1 MLQNILMFIL
11 GAFVFAAG
19 VLLVGETLYS
29 AIRTFVLPRSAPDAL
44 TRFWFRRIRW
54 CFGVRLK
61 HVTDFERT
69 DSILALYAPVT
80 LVSMP
85 FVWLCLVMFGYTA
98 IYWALG
104 ALPTGAERF
113 SIEAVLYALRLS
125 GSSMLTLG
133 VLSQDGAGFALLMF
147 SEAAIGL
154 ILVALLIAYLPT
166 LYSAFSKREALVSLL
181 EVRTGAPPSPVE
193 MFRRIFRFA
202 GVDDLKVLWLEW
214 ELWFTELEETHTSL
228 PTLAFFRSQQPTRSW
243 ITAAG
248 IVLDAAALQLSA
260 MDLEDDGR
268 AALTI
273 RAGFLALRRISDFF
287 GIRYDADPQ
296 PTDKISV
303 TRAEFDA
310 VYDELAAL
318 ELFKM
323 QPDRE
328 QAWRDFAGWRVNYD
342 VPLVAL
348 AELVVAPY
356 APWSSDR
363 GIRRHQPRLFERLR
377 AKKAAHRQEAVT
389 ETQAVE
395 G

>member
-19 VLLVGETLYS
+19 LLLVVETIYS

-44 TRFWFRRIRW
+44 VRFWFRRMRW
-54 CFGVRLK
+54 CFALRLK
-61 HVTDFERT
+61 KVTDFQRT
-69 DSILALYAPVT
+69 DSILALYAPIT
-80 LVSMP
+80 LVSLP
-85 FVWLCLVMFGYTA
+85 FVWLTLIMFGYTA
-98 IYWALG
+98 MYWALG
-104 ALPTGAERF
+104 ALPAGAERF

-133 VLSQDGAGFALLMF
+133 VLSQEGTGFSLLMF

-154 ILVALLIAYLPT
+154 VLVALLIAYLPT

-181 EVRTGAPPSPVE
+181 EVRTGAPPSLITFFE
-193 MFRRIFRFA
+193 RMFRYA
-202 GVDDLKVLWLEW
+202 EEDDRKQLWQEW
-214 ELWFTELEETHTSL
+214 ELWFTELEESHTSL

-248 IVLDAAALQLSA
+248 VMLDAAAIQLSA
-260 MDLEDDGR
+260 LEIDDHGR

-287 GIRYDADPQ
+287 GIAYDADPK
-296 PTDKISV
+296 PTDKISIM
-303 TRAEFDA
+303 RGEFDS

-318 ELFKM
+318 NLFKM
-323 QPDRE
+323 KADRD
-328 QAWRDFAGWRVNYD
+328 QAWRDYAGWRVNYD
-342 VPLVAL
+342 TVLVAL

-356 APWSSDR
+356 APWVSDR
-363 GIRRHQPRLFERLR
+363 GIRRRQPKLFERLR
-377 AKKAAHRQEAVT
+377 AKKGTHRQEAVT
-389 ETQAVE
+389 EPQSVE